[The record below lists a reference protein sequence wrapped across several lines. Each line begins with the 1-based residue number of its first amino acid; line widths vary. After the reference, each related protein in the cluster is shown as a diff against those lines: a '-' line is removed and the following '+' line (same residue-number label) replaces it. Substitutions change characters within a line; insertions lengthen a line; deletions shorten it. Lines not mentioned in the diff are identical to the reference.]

1 MSKRRIRIL
10 IVEDDSVD
18 RLGCRRA
25 LAQHPEIEFEFIE
38 AETGREGLQLAA
50 TRQPDCILLDHHL
63 PDLTGLEF
71 LAELA
76 AEPGEISVPVMMLTG
91 ADNVAIAVDAM
102 RLGARDY
109 LVKDVQN
116 QYLELLPAII
126 ERVMA
131 EQQTRE
137 QKVLAEAKYRT
148 LVEQIPAIAYVASLD
163 QPRTLLYISPQ
174 IVKLGYSPEEWL
186 ADPRQYAQY
195 LHVDDRAGE
204 SAAFAQAI
212 AAQAPLRCEYRLIA
226 RNGEAHWFLDE
237 ASLVR
242 DASGAPLFVQG
253 ILVDITENKLLQT
266 ELEQHRR
273 RLEDLVAKRTALLDK
288 RTQLLEQANTKL
300 ADDLAERQRT
310 EQALRQSQT
319 QIRLI
324 LESAGEGI
332 YGTDETGRCT
342 FINDAALAM
351 LGYEREAI
359 LGLATHQLIH
369 PCDAEG
375 VPVPAEQCPIC
386 HVLRSGEAS
395 RGITEPMARKG
406 CEWFMA
412 EFSAQPIREGRR
424 VAGAVVVFR
433 DVTEAQAIK
442 QQLSY
447 QATHDMLTSLI
458 NRGEFEWRLARV
470 LESAHKDHAEHALC
484 YLDLDQ
490 FKVVNDTCGHAA
502 GDELLR
508 QISGVLL
515 KQLRQRDTMARLG
528 GDEFGVL
535 LEHCSLDQAWRI
547 ASGLHEA
554 LQNFRFH
561 WQGKSFGVGV
571 SIGVAPLTAATESA
585 AAALSAAD
593 AACYMAKEKGRNCVH
608 VFQPTDAEFVERH
621 THMQWVARLTQA
633 LDENRFQLCYQPI
646 TPLAAGAG
654 GRLHYEIL
662 LRLRDETGQ
671 LVLPGAFMPAAE
683 RFNMAA
689 AIDRWVLRHVIAGCA
704 ARHGPDYG
712 HAPPI
717 YAINLTAAA
726 LGDAAFVG
734 LIAQLLEEYGLPAHM
749 LCFEISETT
758 AVTHLA
764 QAANFIRELKKLGC
778 LAALDN
784 FSAGLSSF
792 SNIKEL
798 AVDFLKIDGG
808 FVKSIAEDHV
818 NRAIAK
824 AINQVAH
831 VMTIQTVAECAE
843 SQAVLDILKELGVDH
858 AQGYAIQIPR
868 PLEELN
874 AEPASQQALQ

>member
-1 MSKRRIRIL
+1 MSKRKIRIL

-50 TRQPDCILLDHHL
+50 TRKPDCILLDHHL

-76 AEPGEISVPVMMLTG
+76 AESGEIGVPVMMLTG
-91 ADNVAIAVDAM
+91 ADNVAVAVEAM

-137 QKVLAEAKYRT
+137 QKVLAEAKYRM

-174 IVKLGYSPEEWL
+174 LVKLGFSPEEWL
-186 ADPRQYAQY
+186 AEPQQYAQY
-195 LHVDDRAGE
+195 LHADDRAHA
-204 SAAFAQAI
+204 SDAFAQAI

-226 RNGEAHWFLDE
+226 RNGEARWFLDE

-242 DASGAPLFVQG
+242 DASGAPLFLQG
-253 ILVDITENKLLQT
+253 ILVDITEDKLLQT

-273 RLEDLVAKRTALLDK
+273 RLEDLVAKRTVLLDK
-288 RTQLLEQANTKL
+288 RTQLLEQANAKL
-300 ADDLAERQRT
+300 ADDLTERQRT

-332 YGTDETGRCT
+332 YGMDETGGCT
-342 FINDAALAM
+342 FINTAALEM

-369 PCDAEG
+369 PCDPEG
-375 VPVPAEQCPIC
+375 VPVAAAQCPIC
-386 HVLRSGEAS
+386 HVLRTGEAS

-406 CEWFMA
+406 GEWFMA

-470 LESAHKDHAEHALC
+470 LESAHEDHAEHALC

-535 LEHCSLDQAWRI
+535 LEHCPLDQAWRI
-547 ASGLHEA
+547 AGGLHEA
-554 LQNFRFH
+554 VQNFRFH
-561 WQGKSFGVGV
+561 WHGKSFAVGV
-571 SIGVAPLTAATESA
+571 SIGVVPLTAATESA

-593 AACYMAKEKGRNCVH
+593 AACYMAKEKGRNRVH
-608 VFQPTDAEFVERH
+608 VYQPTDAEFVERH
-621 THMQWVARLTQA
+621 MHMQWVARLTQA
-633 LDENRFQLCYQPI
+633 LDEDRFQLCYQPI
-646 TPLAAGAG
+646 TPLAAG
-654 GRLHYEIL
+654 GRLHYEML

-683 RFNMAA
+683 RFNMSA

-717 YAINLTAAA
+717 YAINLTAAS
-726 LGDAAFVG
+726 LGDAEFVG
-734 LIAQLLEEYGLPAHM
+734 LVAQLLQEHGVPAQM
-749 LCFEISETT
+749 VCFEISETT

-792 SNIKEL
+792 SYVKEL
-798 AVDFLKIDGG
+798 VVDFLKIDGG
-808 FVKSIAEDHV
+808 FVKNIAEDRV
-818 NRAIAK
+818 NRAIAE

-831 VMTIQTVAECAE
+831 VMRIQTIAECAE
-843 SQAVLDILKELGVDH
+843 SQTVLDILKEMGVDH

-874 AEPASQQALQ
+874 AAAASQQALQ